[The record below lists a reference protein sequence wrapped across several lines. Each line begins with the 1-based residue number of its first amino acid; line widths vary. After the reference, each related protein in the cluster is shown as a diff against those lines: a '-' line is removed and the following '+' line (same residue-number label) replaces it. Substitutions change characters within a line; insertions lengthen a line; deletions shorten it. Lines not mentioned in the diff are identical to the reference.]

1 MIGAI
6 LLTPEGEVQ
15 SMSILAEE
23 LIHSYF
29 PAVTDRGQDL
39 PDQLRRWV
47 HRQLSEIELAQ
58 ADQTLRASPSYQ
70 VSNGGTHQLTVRLS
84 AHPEP
89 GQFLLLLEE
98 TKNCDL
104 SADNLRRLGLTRREA
119 QVLLLVGQGQTPV
132 EIAETL
138 GMSDR
143 TVKKHLQHIYRKFG
157 VQNRLSAVMYTLEKL
172 GIIPERVK

>member
-6 LLTPEGEVQ
+6 VLSLEGQVQ

-29 PAVTDRGQDL
+29 PSVTVQGREL
-39 PDQLRRWV
+39 PDLLGRWV
-47 HRQLSEIELAQ
+47 RHQLSQIKLAQ
-58 ADQTLRASPSYQ
+58 ADQVLRSSPSYQ
-70 VSNGGTHQLTVRLS
+70 INNGGPHRLMARLS
-84 AHPEP
+84 LHPEP

-98 TKNCDL
+98 TENRDL
-104 SADNLRRLGLTRREA
+104 SIDNLRRLGLTRREA
-119 QVLLLVGQGQTPV
+119 QVLLLVGQGRNPV
-132 EIAETL
+132 EIAEAL

-157 VQNRLSAVMYTLEKL
+157 VQNRLSAIMHVLEKL
-172 GIIPERVK
+172 AIIP